1 MVDVFRQS
9 DLYGDFLMP
18 YKPPLFLH
26 FSVLLG
32 LALFLTMLVSVSA
45 SASRFGPERG
55 AGYFQGENI
64 ALSIDSFRD
73 GHSKREFA
81 EAALKRVMSIFRQH
95 EDSFAR
101 RSGESEQE
109 IEQKFGV
116 RWTKVGRIL
125 ERFELASEPPTSSVP
140 EPSTAVLMLLGLA
153 GLAGTARRMRVSSS

>member
-1 MVDVFRQS
+1 VDVFRWS
-9 DLYGDFLMP
+9 DLHGDFLMP
-18 YKPPLFLH
+18 YKPPSFLH

-32 LALFLTMLVSVSA
+32 LTLLLTLLVSVSA

-55 AGYFQGENI
+55 AGYFKGKNI
-64 ALSIDSFRD
+64 DLSIESFRD

-95 EDSFAR
+95 EDSFGR

-109 IEQKFGV
+109 IERKFGV
-116 RWTKVGRIL
+116 RWTKLGRIL
-125 ERFELASEPPTSSVP
+125 DRFELASEPPTSSVP

-153 GLAGTARRMRVSSS
+153 GLAGTARRMRVRSS